1 MLVYLEQVHF
11 LPGITFFI
19 FRVLHHKL
27 LVKNHNYLKSL
38 TGNINKNFE
47 TKFEWSFLKIVLCG
61 KCNQEQFDELTIVL
75 YWVFGTLIL
84 VRSMGFELW
93 KTWRNLVV
101 LLYSC
106 FIINISCFI
115 LILKLREDVYVF
127 LYDFSIFLYFLYLYW
142 QIFQYNILKL
152 KL

>member
-1 MLVYLEQVHF
+1 MLHY
-11 LPGITFFI
+11 
-19 FRVLHHKL
+19 KL

-38 TGNINKNFE
+38 IGKINKSFE
-47 TKFEWSFLKIVLCG
+47 RKFEWSFLKMVVYR

-75 YWVFGTLIL
+75 YWVFATLIL
-84 VRSMGFELW
+84 VRSIGFELW
-93 KTWRNLVV
+93 KTWGNLVV

-127 LYDFSIFLYFLYLYW
+127 LYDFSIFLYFSYLYW